1 MTVAEKFELSADAVS
16 RISRRNFVR
25 LSSAA
30 AAASGLALPAG
41 PALLDA
47 FAEEI
52 APRGTYVNP
61 VIRGDHPDAGA
72 LRVGDDYYLTHT
84 TDRRTP
90 GLLLWHS
97 RDLVHWKAVGA
108 AVDQYI
114 GAIWAPYLCE
124 YKGHFYIYFPC
135 DGKLNVVHAEHP
147 TGPWSKPI
155 PLGVGGID
163 PGHIATPEGRRYLYM
178 AGGSMMELAS
188 DGLSVITKPRH
199 VVDTWPIPQDW
210 EVECDCLEAPKLFYR
225 DGYYYLTVAEG
236 GTAGPPTSHMVLSAR
251 SRSAEGPWEWSPLNP
266 IVHTAS
272 AKEKWWSKG
281 HGRPL
286 EAADGTWWMALHSYE
301 NGYRTLGR
309 QVLLLPVEWTKDGW
323 YRVPAGVLGGD
334 PIRKKM
340 LAPLSGPAE
349 FTFAGT
355 PLSGDASTGL
365 DVQWQFWKGYD
376 ATRVKLAD
384 GTLTLRADGDSIAST
399 SLLTRAAV
407 DHTYTVEVDIE
418 IEPGCEAGLL
428 LFYDSANVVGLRL
441 SADPHAPR
449 AGKATTLLHGNRA
462 TLRIVN
468 DNQVADFFYR
478 LEEGGTGDATAKWT
492 HVRRSLDV
500 SCYNHNA
507 LGGFLDLRPA
517 LYACGRGSATYR
529 NWRYVASVVQTVLQ
543 MDLVSADMRLPAPG
557 GVA

>member
-1 MTVAEKFELSADAVS
+1 MEEKFELNAEGVS
-16 RISRRNFVR
+16 GLSRRGFVW
-25 LSSAA
+25 LGGAA
-30 AAASGLALPAG
+30 VAASGLVRPGLLEALA
-41 PALLDA
+41 
-47 FAEEI
+47 AEA

-61 VIRGDHPDAGA
+61 VIRGDRPDAGA

-84 TDRRTP
+84 TDRHTP

-108 AVDQYI
+108 AVDEYI

-124 YKGHFYIYFPC
+124 HTGTFYIYFPC
-135 DGKLNVVHAEHP
+135 DGKLMVVHAEHP
-147 TGPWSKPI
+147 KGPWSKPI

-178 AGGSMMELAS
+178 AGGQMMELAA
-188 DGLSVITKPRH
+188 DGLSVIAKPKH
-199 VVDTWPIPQDW
+199 VVDTWPIPESW
-210 EVECDCLEAPKLFYR
+210 SVECDCQEAPKLFYR

-236 GTAGPPTSHMVLSAR
+236 GTSGPPTSHMVLSAR
-251 SRSAEGPWEWSPLNP
+251 SKSAEGPWEWSPLNP

-272 AKEKWWSKG
+272 AEEKWWSKG

-286 EAADGTWWMALHSYE
+286 EAADGSWWMTLHSYE

-334 PIRKKM
+334 PIRKKV
-340 LAPLSGPAE
+340 LEPAAADE
-349 FTFAGT
+349 FNFAGNA
-355 PLSGDASTGL
+355 PAGAASTGL
-365 DVQWQFWKGYD
+365 DVRWQFWKGYD
-376 ATRVKLAD
+376 AGRVRLAD
-384 GTLTLRADGDSIAST
+384 GTLTLKADGDSIATT

-407 DHTYTVEVDIE
+407 DHVYTVEVDVE
-418 IEPGCEAGLL
+418 IDAGCEAGLL
-428 LFYDSANVVGLRL
+428 LFYNSDQVVGLRL
-441 SADPHAPR
+441 NADQHASR
-449 AGKATTLLHGNRA
+449 AGKATTLVHGTRA

-468 DNQVADFFYR
+468 DDQVANFFYR
-478 LEEGGTGDATAKWT
+478 LEGGADAAAQGPAKWT

-517 LYACGRGSATYR
+517 LYACGAGSATFR
-529 NWRYVASVVQTVLQ
+529 NWRYVP
-543 MDLVSADMRLPAPG
+543 SALDMA
-557 GVA
+557 